1 VSGSLIAGL
10 DIGTSKVC
18 CATAE
23 MDENGN
29 ASITGAGQ
37 ASVEGC
43 LREGVLLDVAGVAA
57 AIEKAVSDAELLC
70 SATIQSV
77 FAGVSGAHVRGFSGT
92 GTVSVGRQDESETRE
107 ITLDDVRRAEEAARA
122 VGLPPGCRVLETI
135 RRDYSVDGFDRL
147 RKPPVGLRAEQL
159 TASIYTVIADR
170 TAVHNL
176 EAAIDAAGLE
186 TAGVFPSAMASG
198 ASVLTRD
205 EMEMGVAIA
214 DIGAGTTD
222 VAVYRNGFPAHAGVV
237 PLGGDNITHDL
248 QALRIPLEQAESIK
262 TGWAVASA
270 GMVDPN
276 LSRKV
281 PMLGNRSVFTV
292 SHSVVSQVVGQRV
305 EEIFEG
311 VLAEL
316 LKAGVELVD
325 LPAGLVITGG
335 SSRLQGLADVAGR
348 VTGLA
353 VQHGVPSGLET
364 STGMV
369 LTPEFATCIGLIQL
383 ARETVEEARNRRGK
397 GLSGLFRRL
406 TGAAGKLR

>member
-1 VSGSLIAGL
+1 MIAGL

-18 CATAE
+18 CVTAE
-23 MDENGN
+23 LDENGD

-37 ASVEGC
+37 APLDGC
-43 LREGVLLDVAGVAA
+43 LREGVLLDVPGVAA
-57 AIEKAVSDAELLC
+57 AIEKAVSEAELLC
-70 SATIQSV
+70 SSSIQSV
-77 FAGVSGAHVRGFSGT
+77 FAAVSGAHVRGFSGT
-92 GTVSVGRQDESETRE
+92 GTVSVGRQDELETRE
-107 ITLDDVRRAEEAARA
+107 ITREDVRRAEEAARA

-147 RKPPVGLRAEQL
+147 RRPPVGLRAEQL

-176 EAAIDAAGLE
+176 EAAIDAAELE
-186 TAGVFPSAMASG
+186 SAGVFPAALASG

-222 VAVYRNGFPAHAGVV
+222 VAIYRNGFPAHVGVV
-237 PLGGDNITHDL
+237 PLGGDSITHDL
-248 QALRIPLEQAESIK
+248 QALRIPMDQAEKIK
-262 TGWAVASA
+262 TGWAVASSS
-270 GMVDPN
+270 MVDPN

-281 PMLGNRSVFTV
+281 PRLGNRGVFTV

-316 LKAGVELVD
+316 LKAGVEMAD

-335 SSRLQGLADVAGR
+335 SSRLPGMADVAGR
-348 VTGLA
+348 ITGLA
-353 VQHGVPSGLET
+353 VEHGVPSGFET
-364 STGMV
+364 STEMV
-369 LTPEFATCIGLIQL
+369 LSPEFATCIGLVQL
-383 ARETVEEARNRRGK
+383 AREGNEEARNRRGK

-406 TGAAGKLR
+406 TGMAGKLR